1 MAVELKDIQDVADT
15 LSARFTEFKAANDS
29 NLEATKAE
37 VIKLTEKTD
46 KLNAQLSELEA
57 LKKELDGLYK
67 KQNRPGTVEGDAE
80 YRKHFIDQWM
90 RKNNAAGIEA
100 KAVNLGAN
108 QDGGFGVPE
117 ELDRQILELE
127 RELSPMRALC
137 RNIQVSTDGYK
148 RLVNLGG
155 AGSGWVGETDARP
168 ETNTPK
174 LAQIEAFMGEIY
186 ANPATTQK
194 ALDDV
199 YFNVEQ
205 WIADEVAQEFVDREA
220 DAFLNGDGVGKPKG
234 ILSYAMDAAPD
245 ASREF
250 GKLQRVIS
258 GKAGDFTAD
267 NLLSVIYRL
276 KKAFRRNAS
285 WMMTGTTV
293 EKVRKFKDADG
304 NYMWRPGIEAGQPSL
319 LLGYGI
325 EENEDMP
332 EVAADANAILF
343 GDFMR
348 GYSIVDRIGA
358 RMLRDPY
365 THKPF
370 VHFYTTKR
378 VGGMLVDSNAIKVLT
393 LSKGA

>member
-1 MAVELKDIQDVADT
+1 
-15 LSARFTEFKAANDS
+15 
-29 NLEATKAE
+29 
-37 VIKLTEKTD
+37 
-46 KLNAQLSELEA
+46 
-57 LKKELDGLYK
+57 
-67 KQNRPGTVEGDAE
+67 
-80 YRKHFIDQWM
+80 
-90 RKNNAAGIEA
+90 
-100 KAVNLGAN
+100 
-108 QDGGFGVPE
+108 
-117 ELDRQILELE
+117 
-127 RELSPMRALC
+127 
-137 RNIQVSTDGYK
+137 
-148 RLVNLGG
+148 
-155 AGSGWVGETDARP
+155 
-168 ETNTPK
+168 
-174 LAQIEAFMGEIY
+174 
-186 ANPATTQK
+186 
-194 ALDDV
+194 V

-276 KKAFRRNAS
+276 KKTFRRNAC

>member
-1 MAVELKDIQDVADT
+1 MPVELKDIQDVAEE
-15 LSARFTEFKAANDS
+15 LSSRFTEFKSANDS
-29 NLEATKAE
+29 SMEATRAE

-80 YRKHFIDQWM
+80 YRKHFVDQWM

-174 LAQIEAFMGEIY
+174 LAQIEAYMGEIY

>member
-1 MAVELKDIQDVADT
+1 MPVELKDIQDVAEE
-15 LSARFTEFKAANDS
+15 LSSRFTEFKSANDS
-29 NLEATKAE
+29 SMEATRAE

-90 RKNNAAGIEA
+90 RKNNAAGIEV

-304 NYMWRPGIEAGQPSL
+304 NYMWRPGIEAGQPSM

>member
-1 MAVELKDIQDVADT
+1 MPVELKDIQDVAEE
-15 LSARFTEFKAANDS
+15 LSSRFTEFKSANDS
-29 NLEATKAE
+29 SMEATRAE

-90 RKNNAAGIEA
+90 RKNNAAGIEV

-234 ILSYAMDAAPD
+234 ILAYAMDAAPD

-258 GKAGDFTAD
+258 GKAGDFNAD

>member
-1 MAVELKDIQDVADT
+1 MPVELKDIQDVAEELT
-15 LSARFTEFKAANDS
+15 SRFTEFKSANDS
-29 NLEATKAE
+29 SMEATRAE
-37 VIKLTEKTD
+37 VIRLTEKTD

-90 RKNNAAGIEA
+90 RKNNAADIEA

-234 ILSYAMDAAPD
+234 ILAYAMDTAPD

-258 GKAGDFTAD
+258 GKAGDFNAD

-276 KKAFRRNAS
+276 KKAFRRNAN

>member
-1 MAVELKDIQDVADT
+1 MPVELKDIQDVAEE
-15 LSARFTEFKAANDS
+15 LSSRFTEFKSANDS
-29 NLEATKAE
+29 SMEATRAE

-234 ILSYAMDAAPD
+234 ILAYAMDTAPD